1 MRYTLTVVKQDG
13 TTVAIKEVDAEV
25 LQILASATPLQI
37 DALATFAQWLKSQT
51 GRMSGS

>member
-13 TTVAIKEVDAEV
+13 TTVAIKEVDADN
-25 LQILASATPLQI
+25 SN